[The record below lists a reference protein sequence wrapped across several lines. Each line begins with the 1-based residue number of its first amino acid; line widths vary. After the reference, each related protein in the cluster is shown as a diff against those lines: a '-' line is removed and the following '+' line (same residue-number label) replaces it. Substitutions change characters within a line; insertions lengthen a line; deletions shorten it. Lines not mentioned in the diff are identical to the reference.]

1 LITISEYKNEQIFD
15 IYIYK
20 SIEKGNKC
28 LKIRKHDKRQLIGSF
43 TKIDQN
49 IKQEKWLDEGYVFKR
64 KND

>member
-15 IYIYK
+15 IYRKEI
-20 SIEKGNKC
+20 IEKGNHC
-28 LKIRKHDKRQLIGSF
+28 LVIRKYDKKQLIGSF
-43 TKIDQN
+43 TKIGQN